1 MMKNVLLV
9 GAGNLGRRHLQSL
22 KNSRYPIRIFV
33 VEPFD
38 EARSLAKTAF
48 DQTASS
54 QPEKA
59 VSFHRA
65 LDDIDQKIDIVIDA
79 TPATGR
85 LDVFKRALGLGAK
98 DLVLEKVA
106 FNSINDI
113 DQAVALIEQNA
124 ACAWVNCPRRLNPFY
139 IQLRRVLEKETIDRF
154 EIVGENFG
162 MACNSI
168 HFIDLFSFLAGRH
181 AYDVTLD
188 EVQSIASSKRSNYI
202 EFFGTATGAFESG
215 PEFKIDC
222 RETQNGVSFDIRIV
236 TPLNEYRIDEINGC
250 VKIIDRNGKY
260 EIRDFRQPY
269 QSELTGPLVDAIIE
283 TRQCGLTAFAES
295 MALHRPFI
303 NAAYE
308 LYASKYEEND
318 MKMVPIT

>member
-1 MMKNVLLV
+1 MMKNILLV

-22 KNSRYPIRIFV
+22 KNSRYPVRIFV

-48 DQTASS
+48 EQAASS
-54 QPEKA
+54 HPEKA
-59 VSFHRA
+59 VSFHSS

-85 LDVFKRALGLGAK
+85 LDVLKRTLSLGAK

-106 FNSINDI
+106 FNSVNDI
-113 DQAVALIEQNA
+113 DQAVALIEQNTA
-124 ACAWVNCPRRLNPFY
+124 RAWVNCPRRLNPFY
-139 IQLRRVLEKETIDRF
+139 IQLRKVLEKESINSF
-154 EIVGENFG
+154 EVVGENFG
-162 MACNSI
+162 MACNAI
-168 HFIDLFSFLAGRH
+168 HFIDLFSFLARQH
-181 AYDVTLD
+181 AYGITLD
-188 EVQSIASSKRSNYI
+188 EVQNIASSKRSNYI
-202 EFFGTATGAFESG
+202 EFFGAAIGAFESG
-215 PEFKIDC
+215 SEFKIDC
-222 RETQNGVSFDIRIV
+222 RETQNGVSFDIRID
-236 TPLNEYRIDEINGC
+236 TPLNEYRIDEINGR

>member
-1 MMKNVLLV
+1 MKNVLLV

-38 EARSLAKTAF
+38 EARSLAKSAME
-48 DQTASS
+48 QAPGS
-54 QPEKA
+54 QPEKV
-59 VSFHRA
+59 VSFHGS

-85 LDVFKRALGLGAK
+85 LEILRRTLSLGAK

-106 FNSINDI
+106 FNSVGDI
-113 DQAVALIEQNA
+113 DQAAALIEQTSA
-124 ACAWVNCPRRLNPFY
+124 HAWVNCPRRLNPFY
-139 IQLRRVLEKETIDRF
+139 IQLRTILQNEAIIRF
-154 EIVGENFG
+154 EVNGENFG
-162 MACNSI
+162 MACNAI
-168 HFIDLFSFLAGRH
+168 HFIDLFSYLAQRH
-181 AYDVTLD
+181 TYTISLD
-188 EVQSIASSKRSNYI
+188 KVQNIVPSKRSNYI
-202 EFFGTATGAFESG
+202 EFFGAAAGAFDSG
-215 PEFKIDC
+215 PEFKIHC
-222 RETQNGVSFDIRIV
+222 HESPSGVGFDIRVI
-236 TPLNEYRIDEINGC
+236 TSLNEYRINEISGQ
-250 VKIIDRNGKY
+250 VKITDQNGRC
-260 EIRDFRQPY
+260 ETQDFRQPY

-283 TRQCGLTAFAES
+283 TRRCGLTTFSES

-318 MKMVPIT
+318 MKTVPIT